1 MRQALALLL
10 ACLMAGALSPR
21 AAWAETLRWLQQS
34 DIHSLD
40 PYSLNETTTL
50 SLLGNVYEGLIR
62 RDSSLKIE
70 PALAE
75 SWEQLTPQHWRF
87 RLRQGVTFHNG
98 NPFTAED
105 VVFSFRRV
113 LAEGSDLAGRIP
125 PGTEIEKVDDHTV
138 DFRTPQ
144 PSPTLMAEWASWYIM
159 DEEWAREN
167 GAEAPTPR
175 SVSGESFASL
185 NANGTGPFKVVERV
199 PGEGVTLAPFADWW
213 DEAAHNLTEVIYR
226 PVPDGAA
233 RVKALLDGEAE
244 LIQPVPVGKVA
255 AINESED
262 ATVMAGPELRTIFLG
277 MDQQRASVLGDPEG
291 RRNPFLDARVRE
303 AVYLAIDVER
313 IKRQVM
319 GNLSTPAALL
329 ISPFLYKP
337 AEEMKRPA
345 YNPERARALLAQAGY
360 AKGFDTQLDCPRD
373 RYLND
378 QDLCLVIAAMLGEV
392 GVRVTPAI
400 RPKDAFFEKV
410 LAPRYET
417 SFYLFGWLPSSFEPS
432 NVIQNLML
440 CRGEGPQAHGRFNLG
455 GYCNPEVD
463 RLAAEL
469 RVEQDPDQR
478 RAKLDKIFALVAGD
492 WAYVPLHQQGLAW
505 GVSERL
511 EIKQRADDFV
521 VLSKAR
527 LR

>member
-1 MRQALALLL
+1 MRHALALLL
-10 ACLMAGALSPR
+10 VCLLAGVLPAK
-21 AAWAETLRWLQQS
+21 AVWAQTLRWLQQS

-50 SLLGNVYEGLIR
+50 SFLGNVYEGLIR
-62 RDSSLKIE
+62 RNESLMIE

-75 SWEQLTPQHWRF
+75 SWEQLSPSHWRF
-87 RLRQGVTFHNG
+87 HLRRNVTFHNG
-98 NPFTAED
+98 NPFTADD
-105 VVFSFRRV
+105 VIFSFNRV
-113 LAEGSDLAGRIP
+113 LAEGSDLAGRMP
-125 PGTEIEKVDDHTV
+125 AGTLAEKVDDHTV
-138 DFRTPQ
+138 DFKTPQ
-144 PSPTLMAEWASWYIM
+144 PSPTLIAEWASWYIL

-167 GAEAPTPR
+167 AAEAPTPL
-175 SVSGESFASL
+175 SASGKSFAAL
-185 NANGTGPFKVVERV
+185 NANGTGPFRVVERR
-199 PGEGVTLAPFADWW
+199 PGEGAVLAPFSGWW

-226 PVPDGAA
+226 AVPDGAA

-255 AINESED
+255 LINESED
-262 ATVMAGPELRTIFLG
+262 ASVMAGPELRTIFLG
-277 MDQQRASVLGDPEG
+277 MDQARDKVLGDPEG
-291 RRNPFLDARVRE
+291 ARNPFRDARVRE
-303 AVYLAIDVER
+303 AVYLAIDIER

-319 GNLSTPAALL
+319 GNLSTPATLL

-337 AEEMKRPA
+337 SEDMKRPP

-360 AKGFDTQLDCPRD
+360 ATGFDTQLDCPRD

-378 QDLCLVIAAMLGEV
+378 QALCLAVAEMLGEV
-392 GVRVTPAI
+392 GVRVTPAVK
-400 RPKDAFFEKV
+400 PKDAFFEKV

-432 NVIQNLML
+432 NVIQNLLL
-440 CRGEGPQAHGRFNLG
+440 CRGEGPQGHGRFNLG
-455 GYCNPEVD
+455 GYCNPELD
-463 RLAAEL
+463 RLAEGL
-469 RVEQDPDQR
+469 QLEQDPDAR
-478 RAKLDKIFALVAGD
+478 RARLKKIFALAADD
-492 WAYVPLHQQGLAW
+492 WAYIPLHQQGLAW

-527 LR
+527 LN